1 MINLKFLDG
10 STDSVIA
17 QRSII
22 WRNESS
28 NQYIKDAFDDEEGL
42 NVEKHIGT
50 LIKQKTPLV
59 NEWNKTFI
67 SGNLNLCD
75 EYIEIHF

>member
-10 STDSVIA
+10 STDSIVA

-28 NQYIKDAFDDEEGL
+28 NQYIKDESDDVEGL

-50 LIKQKTPLV
+50 LMKQNTPLV
-59 NEWNKTFI
+59 NE
-67 SGNLNLCD
+67 
-75 EYIEIHF
+75 

>member
-10 STDSVIA
+10 STVSEIA

-28 NQYIKDAFDDEEGL
+28 NQYIKDESDDADGL

-50 LIKQKTPLV
+50 LMKQKTPLV
-59 NEWNKTFI
+59 SE
-67 SGNLNLCD
+67 
-75 EYIEIHF
+75 

>member
-10 STDSVIA
+10 STDSVVA

-28 NQYIKDAFDDEEGL
+28 NQYIKDESDDVEGL

-50 LIKQKTPLV
+50 LMKQNTPLV
-59 NEWNKTFI
+59 NE
-67 SGNLNLCD
+67 
-75 EYIEIHF
+75 

>member
-10 STDSVIA
+10 STDSVVA

-28 NQYIKDAFDDEEGL
+28 NQYIKDESDDVDGL

-50 LIKQKTPLV
+50 LMKQNTPLV
-59 NEWNKTFI
+59 NE
-67 SGNLNLCD
+67 
-75 EYIEIHF
+75 

>member
-28 NQYIKDAFDDEEGL
+28 NQYIKDVSDDVDGL

-50 LIKQKTPLV
+50 LMKQKTPLV
-59 NEWNKTFI
+59 NE
-67 SGNLNLCD
+67 
-75 EYIEIHF
+75 

>member
-10 STDSVIA
+10 STDSVVA

-22 WRNESS
+22 WRNESI
-28 NQYIKDAFDDEEGL
+28 NQYINDEFDDVEGS

-50 LIKQKTPLV
+50 LMKQNTPLV
-59 NEWNKTFI
+59 NE
-67 SGNLNLCD
+67 
-75 EYIEIHF
+75 